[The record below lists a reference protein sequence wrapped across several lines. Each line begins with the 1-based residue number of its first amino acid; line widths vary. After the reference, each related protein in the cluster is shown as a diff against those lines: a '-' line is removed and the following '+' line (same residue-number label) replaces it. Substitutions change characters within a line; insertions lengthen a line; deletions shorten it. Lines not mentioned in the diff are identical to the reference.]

1 MNLYVHVKGEL
12 RYALRRSYA
21 TILVPSM
28 LTAPR
33 YFSGEVEFGVITQV
47 CLPSPHFCSNTCI

>member
-1 MNLYVHVKGEL
+1 MRVLGRLGAVLGVAYERIRWAALYDLWTSVYG
-12 RYALRRSYA
+12 YA

-33 YFSGEVEFGVITQV
+33 
-47 CLPSPHFCSNTCI
+47 